1 MTAPAAFEGES
12 VETLSHGI
20 RENLAQFLHQLLQVL
35 LVGFAI
41 GMMRTVVPA
50 LAETEFGVARLRGRS
65 VRERIH
71 ALIEI
76 AHPNFRDQLTEQA
89 KDLRLW

>member
-1 MTAPAAFEGES
+1 MRGGLLLLSPAD
-12 VETLSHGI
+12 
-20 RENLAQFLHQLLQVL
+20 R
-35 LVGFAI
+35 
-41 GMMRTVVPA
+41 A
-50 LAETEFGVARLRGRS
+50 LEHSL
-65 VRERIH
+65 IH